1 MPTIKNK
8 TKQILCLTGKGGEC
22 VKISRDG
29 VAIVSDALWANNSR
43 QECVQAMLA
52 DRSVIVLNDAKPAPG
67 TEPTATPSPVA
78 VAPVVPEADDEND
91 WSAMHW
97 KKAKKMI
104 DAEKDTTVLYALLED
119 EERPKIKAMLEARIG
134 ELEANEEAV

>member
-22 VKISRDG
+22 VKIPRDG
-29 VAIVSDALWANNSR
+29 TAIVTAELWANNSR

-52 DRSVIVLNDAKPAPG
+52 DRTVIVLNEAKPAPG

-78 VAPVVPEADDEND
+78 AAPEADGESED
-91 WSAMHW
+91 WSSIHW
-97 KKAKKMI
+97 KKAKKLI
-104 DAEKDTTVLYALLED
+104 DAEEDAPTLYELLKD
-119 EERPKIKAMLEARIG
+119 EERPKIKEMLEERIG
-134 ELEANEEAV
+134 ELEAQEAAV